1 MQPLGHAVH
10 QQLGAA
16 IVAWELLVPP
26 QGNWGL
32 HKRLSLDASQQICFH
47 AHHQLARKLFLWK
60 KILSGK
66 GFDEVGWDFV
76 HGALHSVS
84 RLFQVWASKHVL
96 GIAGTMK
103 FLSHQDGRKP
113 ICPSCLTCEET
124 CSHIARCPEA
134 GRTAAF
140 QQTAS
145 GITSWMADNA
155 THPDIKAVV
164 TTYALGRGRVT
175 CAA

>member
-1 MQPLGHAVH
+1 MRPLGQAVH
-10 QQLGAA
+10 QQLSAA
-16 IVAWELLVPP
+16 TAVRELLVPP

-32 HKRLSLDASQQICFH
+32 HKRQEALFRCKSANMLPCTPS
-47 AHHQLARKLFLWK
+47 ARK
-60 KILSGK
+60 
-66 GFDEVGWDFV
+66 D
-76 HGALHSVS
+76 ALPDSVL

-103 FLSHQDGRKP
+103 FLSHEDGRKP

-124 CSHIARCPEA
+124 CSHIARCLEA

-140 QQTAS
+140 QQSVS

-155 THPDIKAVV
+155 TIPDVKAVV
-164 TTYALGRGRVT
+164 TAYTLGRGRVT
-175 CAA
+175 CAACAD